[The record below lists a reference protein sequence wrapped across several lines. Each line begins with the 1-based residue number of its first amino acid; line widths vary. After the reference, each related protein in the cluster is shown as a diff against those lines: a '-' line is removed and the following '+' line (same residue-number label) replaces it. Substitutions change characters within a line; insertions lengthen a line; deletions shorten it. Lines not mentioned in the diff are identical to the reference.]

1 MSERKHT
8 PGPWVQIIKHGKSY
22 VVTGPYSEPFV
33 GQVIANETTC
43 RESVANH
50 TLIAAAPE
58 LLEAVSWF
66 IDQLQGDSGT
76 GDSYW
81 SEFPEYRAAL
91 AAYSK
96 ATGGAPNGGA
106 S

>member
-1 MSERKHT
+1 MERKHT
-8 PGPWVQIIKHGKSY
+8 IGHWR
-22 VVTGPYSEPFV
+22 VVIHNTTGERLVMPLSGTLCVATVNDYGGMPAE
-33 GQVIANETTC
+33 AN
-43 RESVANH
+43 AN
-50 TLIAAAPE
+50 LIAAAPE
-58 LLEAVSWF
+58 LLDAVSWF

-81 SEFPEYRAAL
+81 SEFSEYRAAL